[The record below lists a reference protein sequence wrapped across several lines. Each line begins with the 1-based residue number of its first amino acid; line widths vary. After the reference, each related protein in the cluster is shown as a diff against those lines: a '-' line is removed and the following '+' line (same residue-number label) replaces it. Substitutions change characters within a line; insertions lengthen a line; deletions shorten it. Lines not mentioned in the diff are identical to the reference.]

1 VDAARNKLPD
11 DFMLTSGS
19 KMNLAVTIVPYNT
32 GSINGVSLRLRAV
45 QVLELQELAQGVDP
59 FDQIEGG
66 YVAKREEDPFAM
78 PKENGATS
86 NVAKSSVE
94 LDDEI
99 PF

>member
-1 VDAARNKLPD
+1 
-11 DFMLTSGS
+11 
-19 KMNLAVTIVPYNT
+19 
-32 GSINGVSLRLRAV
+32 
-45 QVLELQELAQGVDP
+45 
-59 FDQIEGG
+59 
-66 YVAKREEDPFAM
+66 VAKREEDPFAM